1 MFTQL
6 SRLLLTLA
14 LAATTLPALSQAQKF
29 PAKPVR
35 IIVGAPPGTAP
46 DVVLRLLTSRF
57 NDVLGVAGIVDNR
70 PGGGGMIAI
79 NAVAGSPSDGHT
91 LLMADTAMYAV
102 GPHQNADND
111 PLRLLQPVMLAGI
124 SPLFFAVSNNSN
136 ATNLKDFIAYAKG
149 NPGLPYGSSGQSSAH
164 HLFMEL
170 LKARAG
176 LQMNHIPYKGAAG
189 AIAALVSGD
198 VAAVFSANLLFPL
211 AKAGKLRILAVAA
224 DRRLAITPD
233 IPTFAEAGFSGFDV
247 SPVTYGVFA
256 PLNSPANFPRIRD
269 NPAFGA
275 LRDWHA
281 RIAAR
286 PAVQRGIAATAP

>member
-1 MFTQL
+1 MASTACESLEF
-6 SRLLLTLA
+6 LA
-14 LAATTLPALSQAQKF
+14 P
-29 PAKPVR
+29 
-35 IIVGAPPGTAP
+35 
-46 DVVLRLLTSRF
+46 
-57 NDVLGVAGIVDNR
+57 
-70 PGGGGMIAI
+70 
-79 NAVAGSPSDGHT
+79 
-91 LLMADTAMYAV
+91 
-102 GPHQNADND
+102 
-111 PLRLLQPVMLAGI
+111 
-124 SPLFFAVSNNSN
+124 
-136 ATNLKDFIAYAKG
+136 
-149 NPGLPYGSSGQSSAH
+149 
-164 HLFMEL
+164 
-170 LKARAG
+170 
-176 LQMNHIPYKGAAG
+176 AAG

-211 AKAGKLRILAVAA
+211 AKAGKPRILAVAA